1 MTLSQ
6 ARVFRIIINQTT
18 AHAFDFTSNDSWNFF
33 AIIHGEEFET
43 GMRSDERH
51 LENFGV
57 LFFREFK

>member
-1 MTLSQ
+1 M
-6 ARVFRIIINQTT
+6 
-18 AHAFDFTSNDSWNFF
+18 HAPLLPLDPLL
-33 AIIHGEEFET
+33 IIHGKEFET